1 MRLQFKNIDIH
12 NFFSIGNANVK
23 LDDNGFVLIKGIN
36 NCPSD
41 SASSNGSGKSSIMEA
56 IIFCLTGST
65 SKGTKDVVNKY
76 TSGGTKVTLEFA
88 IDDKEYKVTRCKD
101 DAKFGTNLF
110 IYINGE
116 NKSGKGIRDSEKILQ
131 ECLPDVTAELLGGVV
146 LLGQGLPQRF
156 TNNTPSGRKEVL
168 EKLSKSDFM
177 IADIKDKLSK
187 RKEQLN
193 QDVNSVDND
202 IATLNG
208 KKSML
213 EVNLSK
219 LKSDK
224 ALLDNTDIA
233 DIESRITLLQNHIVE
248 LMKNKEI
255 FELKQSSLQKQVDTA
270 LDDYANFSKKLDNN
284 YNHEYNHLEE
294 KYDISNKKILLDDLK
309 SKIKQQENEISKLES
324 IKDICPTCHQKLPDV
339 HKVDTTKL
347 HEELQLMKDRYNVC
361 KQDFDLTNEKLN
373 EEALKLKESLYKDL
387 DEIKVEGQQLRKQL
401 NETIDEVQKYN
412 KEINNNGFEVNKL
425 KLNLDNVQ
433 KQSQTID
440 TNIAECENSLKS
452 IIEEILYNNK
462 KKEDIQA
469 HLEIV
474 SKMMTY
480 ATRDFRGFLLSNLIM
495 YIEDRA
501 KIYCGDVFG
510 TDNIKFKL
518 DGNNILIGYLDKSY
532 EALSGGEKQK
542 VDLIVQFAIRDM
554 LSQYLGFS
562 SNILALDEVFDGLDA
577 PSCQRVVDMIAKRFE
592 DVSSIF
598 IITHH
603 DAELSIPYDKQII
616 IRKNENGVSEIIDD

>member
-1 MRLQFKNIDIH
+1 MKLQFKKIDIH
-12 NFFSIGNANVK
+12 NFFSIGDANVG

-76 TSGGTKVTLEFA
+76 TTGGTRVTLEFN
-88 IDDKEYKVTRCKD
+88 IDDKEYRITRCKD
-101 DAKFGTNLF
+101 DVEFGTNLF

-193 QDVNSVDND
+193 RDVNSVDNG

-213 EVNLSK
+213 EVNLSN

-270 LDDYANFSKKLDNN
+270 LDDYANFSKKIDDNYGN
-284 YNHEYNHLEE
+284 EYSHLEE
-294 KYDISNKKILLDDLK
+294 KYDIKTKKELLDDLYL
-309 SKIKQQENEISKLES
+309 KIKEKQNELKKLNS
-324 IKDICPTCHQKLPDV
+324 IKDVCPTCGQKLPNV
-339 HKVDTTKL
+339 HKVDTSKL
-347 HEELQLMKDRYNVC
+347 NAELDDMIRLHLMK
-361 KQDFDLTNEKLN
+361 QIDLDKSNKKLN
-373 EEALKLKESLYKDL
+373 EEALKLKESLYKGL

-401 NETIDEVQKYN
+401 NETVEEVQRYN
-412 KEINNNGFEVNKL
+412 KEINNNNLEVDKL
-425 KLNLDNVQ
+425 KLNLDNTQ
-433 KQSQTID
+433 KQLQTID
-440 TNIAECENSLKS
+440 ASIEECESSLKS
-452 IIEEILYNNK
+452 ITEEILYNNK
-462 KKEDIQA
+462 KKEDIEA

-495 YIEDRA
+495 YIENRA

-603 DAELSIPYDKQII
+603 DAELSIPYDKQIVV
-616 IRKNENGVSEIIDD
+616 RKNENGVSEIIDD